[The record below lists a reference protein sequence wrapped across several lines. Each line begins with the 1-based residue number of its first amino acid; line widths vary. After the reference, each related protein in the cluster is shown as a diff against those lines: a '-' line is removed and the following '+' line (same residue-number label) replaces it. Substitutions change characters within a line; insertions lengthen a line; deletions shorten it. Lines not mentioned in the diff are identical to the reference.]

1 MRGRRLQFDFPFIV
15 SAMKEMVKTI
25 PLTLMMAVLPIV
37 FGFLVALGNIIVR
50 IFRIKGLVACS
61 RFYVSFF
68 RSTPAILHIML
79 IYLGIPPVADQV
91 SSFFISAG
99 PPMRYRSPCLS
110 SWPCL

>member
-1 MRGRRLQFDFPFIV
+1 MQFDFPFIV

-79 IYLGIPPVADQV
+79 IYLGYRLLQIKSAV
-91 SSFFISAG
+91 FFISAG
-99 PPMRYRSPCLS
+99 PLMRYRSPCLS